1 MEEVVKKKMKEV
13 NKEKKIKGTCVEEK
27 KRRKKKRKKK
37 EICIKN
43 KIK

>member
-27 KRRKKKRKKK
+27 KRRKTKEEEGNMYKK
-37 EICIKN
+37 
-43 KIK
+43 